1 MLTIVQD
8 ALTFDDVL
16 LLPAYST
23 VLPKDVS
30 LKTRLTRGIQPEYS
44 SMVSAAMD
52 TVTES
57 RMAIAMA
64 QNGGIGILHKNMD
77 IAVQA
82 AEVRRVKKFE
92 AGMVKDPITV
102 TPETTVRELI
112 AQ

>member
-1 MLTIVQD
+1 
-8 ALTFDDVL
+8 
-16 LLPAYST
+16 
-23 VLPKDVS
+23 
-30 LKTRLTRGIQPEYS
+30 
-44 SMVSAAMD
+44 MD

-77 IAVQA
+77 IAAQA

-102 TPETTVRELI
+102 TPETTVGELI
-112 AQ
+112 AITGPIILVAYLWSKMAKWLGL